1 MPANNS
7 PFNLS
12 GKIAVVTGAGGVL
25 GKIFCKTL
33 ADNGCVVAAIDKK
46 EMFNGDFAT
55 FLAHSHLSDS
65 IVPFPCDITS
75 PTQVKETVSRIS
87 LQLGQVNVLVNNAA
101 TKTDSLMN
109 FYAPFEEYSLETWR
123 EVMAVNIDG
132 MFLMAQS
139 VGLEMLKSDK
149 PSSVIQVSSIYG
161 MLGPHHEI
169 YDNSSYQD
177 VAINSPAVYSA
188 SKAAVLGLSK
198 YLATYWGK
206 RNIRVNTLVP
216 GGISSGQNSDFVD
229 AYSSL
234 VPMGRMGRAG
244 ELEATL
250 LLLASDSSS
259 YITGQNFVV
268 DGGFSVW

>member
-1 MPANNS
+1 MPANNH
-7 PFNLS
+7 PFDLS

-33 ADNGCVVAAIDKK
+33 ANNGCIVAAIDKK
-46 EMFNGDFAT
+46 EMLDDYFANV
-55 FLAHSHLSDS
+55 LNSPDS
-65 IVPFPCDITS
+65 TESIFPYPCDITS
-75 PTQVKETVSRIS
+75 PTQVKKTIALIS
-87 LQLGQVNVLVNNAA
+87 LQLGQINVLVNNAA
-101 TKTDSLMN
+101 TKTDSLEN
-109 FYAPFEEYSLETWR
+109 FYAPFEDYSLETWR

-132 MFLMAQS
+132 MFLVAQS
-139 VGLEMLKSDK
+139 VGLEMMKSNT
-149 PSSVIQVSSIYG
+149 PSSIIQVSSIYG

-169 YDNSSYQD
+169 YDNSNYLG
-177 VAINSPAVYSA
+177 VAINSPGVYSA
-188 SKAAVLGLSK
+188 SKAAVFGLSK

-216 GGISSGQNSDFVD
+216 GGISSGQNNDFVG
-229 AYSSL
+229 AYSNL
-234 VPMGRMGRAG
+234 VPLGRMGRVS

-268 DGGFSVW
+268 DGGLSIW